1 MTKKRVAILGSTGSV
16 GRQTVEVIM
25 EHPDLFEVSL
35 LSAHDNFQLLID
47 QAKYC
52 KANTVVI
59 TNESHYS
66 KVEGELWK
74 EDIKTYTGHQALN
87 DCVQMDE
94 IDIVVAGIVGFAGL
108 SSTIAAI
115 EAGKNIALANK
126 ETLVV
131 AGEIIA
137 PLALK
142 KGVNIYPVDSEHS
155 AIFQCLMGEFQNP
168 IEKIILTASG
178 GPFLGASL
186 NDLQNV
192 GVADALNHPK
202 WKMGNK
208 ISIDSATMINKGLEV
223 IEAKW
228 LFNLKADQI
237 EVVVHPESIVHSL
250 VQFADG
256 SVKAQLGSPDMK
268 VPIQFAL
275 TYPKREKM
283 NTERLNLSQI
293 GQLNFYEPDWEVFDG
308 LSLAFEVLQAGGCLP
323 AVFNAVNEELVQ
335 AFLKEQINFVQ
346 ITSLNRQIC
355 EKFTNKKVDSMEVL
369 LEADSHART
378 LVRQLITE

>member
-1 MTKKRVAILGSTGSV
+1 MTKKRVAILGSTGSI
-16 GRQTVEVIM
+16 GKQTIEVIL
-25 EHPDLFEVSL
+25 EHKDLFEVSL
-35 LSAHDNFQLLID
+35 LSAHDNYQLLID
-47 QAKYC
+47 QAKQC
-52 KANTVVI
+52 EVNTVVI
-59 TNESHYS
+59 TNESHYA
-66 KVEGELWK
+66 KVEEELWK
-74 EDIKTYTGHQALN
+74 EDIKTYAGHQALN

-168 IEKIILTASG
+168 IEKVILTASG
-178 GPFLGASL
+178 GPFFGASVEYL
-186 NDLQNV
+186 REV
-192 GVADALNHPK
+192 SVSDALKHPK
-202 WKMGNK
+202 WSMGDK

-228 LFNLKADQI
+228 LFNLNPDQI

-256 SVKAQLGSPDMK
+256 SVKAQLGLPDMK
-268 VPIQFAL
+268 LPIQFAL
-275 TYPKREKM
+275 TYPQRVHMK
-283 NTERLNLSQI
+283 TERLNLTQI
-293 GQLNFYEPDWEVFDG
+293 GRLNFHQPDCQVFDG
-308 LSLAFEVLQAGGCLP
+308 LNLAYEVLKAGGCMP
-323 AVFNAVNEELVQ
+323 AVFNAANEELVE
-335 AFLKEQINFVQ
+335 AFLNEQISFVEIASINRKVCENFKNQ
-346 ITSLNRQIC
+346 
-355 EKFTNKKVDSMEVL
+355 KVENIDTLV
-369 LEADSHART
+369 EADRLARS
-378 LVRQLITE
+378 LAREFIVS

>member
-16 GRQTVEVIM
+16 GRQTIDVIM

-35 LSAHDNFQLLID
+35 LSAHDNFQLLIE
-47 QAKYC
+47 QAKHC
-52 KANTVVI
+52 EANTVVI

-66 KVEGELWK
+66 KVEDELWK
-74 EDIKTYTGHQALN
+74 EDIKTYAGHQALN

-228 LFNLKADQI
+228 LFNLKVDQI

-378 LVRQLITE
+378 LVRQLIAE